1 MGIQVLLVLIAL
13 ACVPCMLV
21 VKTMVL
27 RRQHLWK
34 MKLVCQPD
42 STRDFA
48 AAFDKQRF
56 FSLCVIFFFL
66 DNLFFSFTLYPN
78 VLFSAQLF
86 CCMH

>member
-1 MGIQVLLVLIAL
+1 MLIAL

-42 STRDFA
+42 STRDLA
-48 AAFDKQRF
+48 AAFDEQRLI
-56 FSLCVIFFFL
+56 S
-66 DNLFFSFTLYPN
+66 
-78 VLFSAQLF
+78 VLLL
-86 CCMH
+86 